1 MRAWDITLLLIV
13 IQACIGLVNG
23 IGLFDVTYFATQNDS
38 TTAYTVGDIS
48 ALHGFERGGDVP
60 DIPGIEGGASVSQ
73 MSYFDLAVT
82 FGMAGINLLF
92 KIVEAVVFIFPV
104 LVNQFHIPLPLAAVL
119 QMMFYLQVAWGYAQ
133 WKSNRSGR
141 STE

>member
-1 MRAWDITLLLIV
+1 MRAWDITFLLIT

-23 IGLFDVTYFATQNDS
+23 IGLFDQAYFASQNDS

-48 ALHGFERGGDVP
+48 DLHDVESGG
-60 DIPGIEGGASVSQ
+60 GVSQ

-92 KIVEAVVFIFPV
+92 QIVQAIVFIFPI
-104 LVNQFHIPLPLAAVL
+104 LVEQFHIPLPFATVL
-119 QMMFYLQVAWGYAQ
+119 QSMIYLQVAWGYAQ
-133 WKSNRSGR
+133 WRSNRSGR
-141 STE
+141 STD

>member
-13 IQACIGLVNG
+13 VQACIGLVNG
-23 IGLFDVTYFATQNDS
+23 VGLFDQAYFASQNDS

-48 ALHGFERGGDVP
+48 DLHDVEAGG
-60 DIPGIEGGASVSQ
+60 EVSQ
-73 MSYFDLAVT
+73 TSYFDFVVT

-92 KIVEAVVFIFPV
+92 KIIEAIVFIFPT
-104 LVNQFHIPLPLAAVL
+104 LVDQFKIPLPLAAVL
-119 QMMFYLQVAWGYAQ
+119 QSMIYLQIAWGYAQ

-141 STE
+141 STD

>member
-1 MRAWDITLLLIV
+1 MRAWDITFLLIV

-23 IGLFDVTYFATQNDS
+23 IGLFDVSYFATQND
-38 TTAYTVGDIS
+38 TTTGFTVGDIS
-48 ALHGFERGGDVP
+48 DLHDVETGG
-60 DIPGIEGGASVSQ
+60 EVSQ

-92 KIVEAVVFIFPV
+92 QIVQAIVFIFPT
-104 LVNQFHIPLPLAAVL
+104 LVEQFHVPLPLAAVL
-119 QMMFYLQVAWGYAQ
+119 QSMIYLQVAWGYSQ

-141 STE
+141 STD

>member
-1 MRAWDITLLLIV
+1 MRAWDITFLLIV

-23 IGLFDVTYFATQNDS
+23 VGLFDQTYFATQNDS

-48 ALHGFERGGDVP
+48 DLHDVETGG
-60 DIPGIEGGASVSQ
+60 EVSQ

-92 KIVEAVVFIFPV
+92 QIIQAIVFIFPT
-104 LVNQFHIPLPLAAVL
+104 LVEQFHIPLPLAAVL
-119 QMMFYLQVAWGYAQ
+119 QSMIYLQIAYGYAQ
-133 WKSNRSGR
+133 W
-141 STE
+141 

>member
-1 MRAWDITLLLIV
+1 MRAWDITFLLIV

-23 IGLFDVTYFATQNDS
+23 IGLFDVTYFASQNDS
-38 TTAYTVGDIS
+38 TTTYTIGDIS
-48 ALHGFERGGDVP
+48 DLHDVESGG
-60 DIPGIEGGASVSQ
+60 GVSQ

-92 KIVEAVVFIFPV
+92 KIIEAIVFIFPT
-104 LVNQFHIPLPLAAVL
+104 LVELFHVPLPLAAML
-119 QMMFYLQVAWGYAQ
+119 QSLIYLQVAWAYAQ

-141 STE
+141 STD

>member
-13 IQACIGLVNG
+13 VQACIGLVNG

-38 TTAYTVGDIS
+38 TAYTVGDIS
-48 ALHGFERGGDVP
+48 DLHDVESGG
-60 DIPGIEGGASVSQ
+60 EVSQ

-82 FGMAGINLLF
+82 FSMAGINLLF
-92 KIVEAVVFIFPV
+92 KIVEAIVFILPT
-104 LVNQFHIPLPLAAVL
+104 LVDQFKIPLPLAAVL
-119 QMMFYLQVAWGYAQ
+119 QSMIYLQIAWGYAQ

-141 STE
+141 STD

>member
-13 IQACIGLVNG
+13 VQACIGLVNG
-23 IGLFDVTYFATQNDS
+23 IGLFDENYFATQNDS
-38 TTAYTVGDIS
+38 TTAYTVGDI
-48 ALHGFERGGDVP
+48 ADLHDVESGG
-60 DIPGIEGGASVSQ
+60 EVSQ

-92 KIVEAVVFIFPV
+92 KIVEAIVFIFPV
-104 LVNQFHIPLPLAAVL
+104 LVDQFHIPLPLAAVM
-119 QMMFYLQVAWGYAQ
+119 QSMIYLQVAWGYAQ

-141 STE
+141 STD

>member
-23 IGLFDVTYFATQNDS
+23 IGLFDQAYFATQNDS
-38 TTAYTVGDIS
+38 TTAFTVGDIS
-48 ALHGFERGGDVP
+48 DLHDVESGG
-60 DIPGIEGGASVSQ
+60 EVSQ

-92 KIVEAVVFIFPV
+92 KIIEAIVFIFPT
-104 LVNQFHIPLPLAAVL
+104 LVNLFHIPLPLAAVL
-119 QMMFYLQVAWGYAQ
+119 QSMIYLQVAWGYAQ

-141 STE
+141 ATD

>member
-13 IQACIGLVNG
+13 VQACIGLVNG
-23 IGLFDVTYFATQNDS
+23 IGLFDVTYFASQNDS

-48 ALHGFERGGDVP
+48 DLHDVESGG
-60 DIPGIEGGASVSQ
+60 EVSQ

-92 KIVEAVVFIFPV
+92 KIVEAIVFIFPV
-104 LVNQFHIPLPLAAVL
+104 LVDQFCIPLPLAAVL
-119 QMMFYLQVAWGYAQ
+119 QSMIYLQIAWGYAQ

-141 STE
+141 STD

>member
-13 IQACIGLVNG
+13 VQACIGLVNG
-23 IGLFDVTYFATQNDS
+23 VGLFDQAYFASQNDS

-48 ALHGFERGGDVP
+48 GLHDVGAGG
-60 DIPGIEGGASVSQ
+60 EASQ
-73 MSYFDLAVT
+73 MSYFDFVVT

-92 KIVEAVVFIFPV
+92 KIIEAIVFIFPT
-104 LVNQFHIPLPLAAVL
+104 LVDQFKIPLPLAAVL
-119 QMMFYLQVAWGYAQ
+119 QSMIYLQIAWGYAQ

>member
-1 MRAWDITLLLIV
+1 MRAWDITFILIV
-13 IQACIGLVNG
+13 VQACIGLING
-23 IGLFDVTYFATQNDS
+23 IGLFDVTYFTTQNDS

-48 ALHGFERGGDVP
+48 NLHDVESGG
-60 DIPGIEGGASVSQ
+60 EVSQ

-92 KIVEAVVFIFPV
+92 KIVEAIVFIFPT

-119 QMMFYLQVAWGYAQ
+119 QSMIYLQVAWGYSQ

-141 STE
+141 STD

>member
-13 IQACIGLVNG
+13 VQACIGLVNG

-38 TTAYTVGDIS
+38 TAYTVGDIS
-48 ALHGFERGGDVP
+48 DLHDVEDGG
-60 DIPGIEGGASVSQ
+60 EVSQ

-92 KIVEAVVFIFPV
+92 KIVEAIVFIFPV
-104 LVNQFHIPLPLAAVL
+104 LVDQFCIPLPLAAVL
-119 QMMFYLQVAWGYAQ
+119 QSMIYLQIAWGYAQ

-141 STE
+141 STD

>member
-1 MRAWDITLLLIV
+1 MRAWDITFLLIV

-23 IGLFDVTYFATQNDS
+23 IGLFDVNYFATQNDS
-38 TTAYTVGDIS
+38 TTTYTIGDIS
-48 ALHGFERGGDVP
+48 DLHDVAPGG
-60 DIPGIEGGASVSQ
+60 EVSQ

-92 KIVEAVVFIFPV
+92 KIIEAIVFIFPV
-104 LVNQFHIPLPLAAVL
+104 LVDQFHIPLPLAAML
-119 QMMFYLQVAWGYAQ
+119 QSLIYMQIAWGYAQ

-141 STE
+141 STD

>member
-23 IGLFDVTYFATQNDS
+23 IGLFDTTYFATQNDS
-38 TTAYTVGDIS
+38 TAYTVGDIS
-48 ALHGFERGGDVP
+48 DLHDV
-60 DIPGIEGGASVSQ
+60 ESGGAVSQ

-92 KIVEAVVFIFPV
+92 KIIEAIVFIFPT
-104 LVNQFHIPLPLAAVL
+104 LVNLFHIPLPLAAVM
-119 QMMFYLQVAWGYAQ
+119 QSMIYLQVAWGYAQ

-141 STE
+141 STD

>member
-1 MRAWDITLLLIV
+1 MRAWDITLLLIG

-23 IGLFDVTYFATQNDS
+23 LGVFGETYFATQNDS

-48 ALHGFERGGDVP
+48 DLHDVAQGG
-60 DIPGIEGGASVSQ
+60 EVSQ
-73 MSYFDLAVT
+73 MGYFDLAVT
-82 FGMAGINLLF
+82 FGMAGINLLY
-92 KIVEAVVFIFPV
+92 KIIEAIIFIFPT
-104 LVNQFHIPLPLAAVL
+104 LVTQFHIPLPLAAVM
-119 QMMFYLQVAWGYAQ
+119 QSMIYLQVAWGYAQ